1 MLVFDSV
8 ITVNASS
15 PGKKKKK
22 KMRVVRRLCLDAKS
36 GRCVLFVFREELS
49 GEKAAG

>member
-1 MLVFDSV
+1 MHHHQ
-8 ITVNASS
+8 A
-15 PGKKKKK
+15 KRKK

>member
-1 MLVFDSV
+1 MHHQQ
-8 ITVNASS
+8 
-15 PGKKKKK
+15 GKKKKKKEKK

-49 GEKAAG
+49 CEKAAG